1 MIYTVTFANLGSSQA
16 VPTYYNDNMYNTHKQ
31 YEYLRNLRPYIGQ
44 TFDYKKVAAEVIK
57 ESTEDSFVF
66 IITNKQMEEFTKWIK
81 ENKLEEYEVYR
92 MARPI
97 TNGNHTHNGRN
108 LLLVVFASKQHVWR
122 DMFEIEMECV

>member
-1 MIYTVTFANLGSSQA
+1 MIYTATFANLTRSSP
-16 VPTYYNDNMYNTHKQ
+16 VPTYYNDKMYNSNKD
-31 YEYLRNLRPYIGQ
+31 YKYIRDLRPYIGIS
-44 TFDYKKVAAEVIK
+44 FDYKKMMAEVIK

-66 IITNKQMEEFTKWIK
+66 IITNKQMEDFTKWIK

-97 TNGNHTHNGRN
+97 TNGNHTTNGRN

-122 DMFEIEMECV
+122 DMFETETECV